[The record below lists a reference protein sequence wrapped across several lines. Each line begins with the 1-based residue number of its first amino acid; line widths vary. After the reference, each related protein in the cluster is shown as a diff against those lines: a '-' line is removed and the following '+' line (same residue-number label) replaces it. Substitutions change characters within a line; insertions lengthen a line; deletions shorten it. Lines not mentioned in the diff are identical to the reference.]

1 MLSRFFNFIEIKTKI
16 ASTFPFAFS
25 IAFLVYRKQDIN
37 WFLTG
42 IFFVAMFLFDLTTTA
57 INNYI
62 DSKTNHQTLA
72 FQRKTALIIIYCLF
86 TISTILG
93 LYLAYRTDIIIL
105 LVGGA
110 CFMAGVFYTYG
121 PIPISRMPLGELF
134 SGLFQGFM
142 IPFIVLYI
150 NMPQGTFLNYNI
162 NFESVSIELKI
173 VPFITLILLSIIP
186 FCTIANIMLANNI
199 CDLQNDIAVNRYT
212 LPYYIGKKALYLFAG
227 LYYMTY
233 IVTAVMVIFKILH
246 PICLLSFLTIFIV
259 QKNINRFFAKQEK
272 AVTFI
277 ISIKNFVIIM
287 GVNIVLI
294 FVSAIFNH

>member
-16 ASTFPFAFS
+16 ASTFPFALS
-25 IAFLVYRKQDIN
+25 IAFLVYRKQEIN

-62 DSKTNHQTLA
+62 DSKTNHQTLD

-86 TISTILG
+86 VSSTILG

-110 CFMAGVFYTYG
+110 CFLAGVFYTYG

-134 SGLFQGFM
+134 SGFFQGFM
-142 IPFIVLYI
+142 IPFIILYI

-233 IVTAVMVIFKILH
+233 IATAVMVIFKILH

-259 QKNINRFFAKQEK
+259 QKNINQFFAKQEK

-287 GVNIVLI
+287 GVNTVLI